1 MWTQSVQREF
11 TAHMFGEAF
20 PRDAAAAA
28 LSIMFPVGQPIIT
41 AADMSD
47 ALKVRPEEDFSE
59 TSVFF
64 QNITSA
70 SGSLRWIFMS
80 VYLFMSL
87 LNPPLQDC
95 S

>member
-1 MWTQSVQREF
+1 MQREF

-28 LSIMFPVGQPIIT
+28 AALSVCFPVGQPIIT

-47 ALKVRPEEDFSE
+47 ALKVRPEQDVSE

-80 VYLFMSL
+80 VYLFLSL
-87 LNPPLQDC
+87 LDPPLQDC